1 VADHFWL
8 QDDDANKL
16 ILDSTVQ
23 ELTLGGNKRA
33 FKVVEFLGAA
43 GGFVRGFG
51 NVSQKKFIVTRTEKI
66 ESGDETAFNSRRF
79 DFTKW
84 FSYPRWK
91 NIWFYI
97 LDGESSITMRTK
109 VYAVQIPEDKYK
121 YYHIATGRSFMLVSP
136 KGIFENTTA
145 DTDTEAIT
153 SSLEQTVSITNDG
166 IWDTPIKLKFTP
178 TGNETVFQVRK
189 TDNFSV
195 RLEGNFNAGDQVV
208 YDTADNSLTIDGVE
222 QNPTQYI
229 TSGSVFNIDP
239 GTQDLY
245 VKTSG
250 AGTFAYEFNERYS

>member
-1 VADHFWL
+1 MANHFWL
-8 QDDDANKL
+8 QDDDANTL
-16 ILDSTVQ
+16 ILDSTAQ

-33 FKVVEFLGAA
+33 FKIVEFLGAA
-43 GGFVRGFG
+43 GGYVRGFG

-91 NIWFYI
+91 NVWFYV

-109 VYAVQIPEDKYK
+109 VYAMQIPEDKYK
-121 YYHIATGRSFMLVSP
+121 YYHIATNRSFMLISP

-145 DTDTEAIT
+145 DTGSESIT
-153 SSLEQTVSITNDG
+153 SAVEQAVEVTNDG

-178 TGNETVFQVRK
+178 TANESLFQVRK

-195 RLEGNFNAGDQVV
+195 RLEGAFAAGDKII
-208 YDTADNSLTIDGVE
+208 YDTADNSLTIDSIE

-229 TSGSVFNIDP
+229 TRGSVFNIDP

-245 VKTSG
+245 VTASG
-250 AGTFAYEFNERYS
+250 AGLFEWEFSERYS